1 MDYLRLR
8 VIPVLGTSPSIF
20 GQAMAAYALCQLSG
34 HVYHYDGGE
43 RMSKN
48 LRHKLRQV
56 FKNNEVRLRS
66 PAVALAP
73 APESPLLMSMIL
85 SVCLYSNNASKPGPK
100 RSFF

>member
-1 MDYLRLR
+1 MSYPMYVRWLCVVVVGSQDFGAVEYLRLR

-34 HVYHYDGGE
+34 HVYNYDGGE

-56 FKNNEVRLRS
+56 FKNNEVRLG
-66 PAVALAP
+66 
-73 APESPLLMSMIL
+73 LLCRFAAM
-85 SVCLYSNNASKPGPK
+85 GEH
-100 RSFF
+100 FD